1 MAWPSWHRTDE
12 FQKKPETVGHKSGRS
27 DKYVCEEIFSVEQ
40 FVDETTRQAT
50 RQWTL
55 AQPAVSAFISS
66 IVRDFRDR
74 DDVLQ
79 NVAVAVVESFHAYDS
94 TSPFI
99 PWAIGIARRQV
110 GLYLR
115 RRGRD
120 QLVFD
125 DDAVACLA
133 VAFHEEAQDRSAAF
147 DFLQDCL
154 GALDGRDKKLIG
166 LRYRDDMKPAAIAS
180 QTDMT
185 PNSVAKALQ
194 RVRDQLRKCIE
205 RKSLEASI

>member
-1 MAWPSWHRTDE
+1 MDE
-12 FQKKPETVGHKSGRS
+12 L
-27 DKYVCEEIFSVEQ
+27 
-40 FVDETTRQAT
+40 TRQAT

-55 AQPAVSAFISS
+55 AQPAVSAFIASV
-66 IVRDFRDR
+66 VRDFRDR

-79 NVAVAVVESFHAYDS
+79 NVAVAVIESFHAYDPG
-94 TSPFI
+94 SPFI

-120 QLVFD
+120 PLVFD

-133 VAFHEEAQDRSAAF
+133 VAFHAEAQDRSAAL
-147 DFLQDCL
+147 DYLQDCL
-154 GALDGRDKKLIG
+154 GSLEGRAKKLIG
-166 LRYRDDMKPAAIAS
+166 LRYREDLKPAAIAS

-185 PNSVAKALQ
+185 ANSVAKALQ
-194 RVRDQLRKCIE
+194 RVRDHLRECID
-205 RKSLEASI
+205 RKALEANVQ

>member
-1 MAWPSWHRTDE
+1 MD
-12 FQKKPETVGHKSGRS
+12 ETV
-27 DKYVCEEIFSVEQ
+27 
-40 FVDETTRQAT
+40 RQAA
-50 RQWTL
+50 RHWTL
-55 AQPAVSAFISS
+55 AQPAVSAFIASV
-66 IVRDFRDR
+66 VRDFRDR

-79 NVAVAVVESFHAYDS
+79 NVAVAVIESFDSYDRN
-94 TSPFI
+94 SPFI

-120 QLVFD
+120 PLVFD

-133 VAFHEEAQDRSAAF
+133 VAFNEQAQVRSTAF

-154 GALDGRDKKLIG
+154 GSLDGRAKNLIG
-166 LRYRDDMKPAAIAS
+166 LRYREDLKPAAIAS
-180 QTDMT
+180 QTDMN

-194 RVRDQLRKCIE
+194 RIRDQLRQCIE
-205 RKSLEASI
+205 RKALEANVS